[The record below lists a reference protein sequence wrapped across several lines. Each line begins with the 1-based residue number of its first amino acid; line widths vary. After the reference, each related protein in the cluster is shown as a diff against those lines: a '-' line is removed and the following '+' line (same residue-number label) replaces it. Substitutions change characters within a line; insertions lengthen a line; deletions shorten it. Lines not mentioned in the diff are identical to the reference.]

1 MTDIKTGSGA
11 GDFLVVL
18 DRHSDSPL
26 HHQLEAAI
34 RDAIRSG
41 RMKHGSQLPS
51 SRVLADDL
59 GVSRGVVIEAY
70 QQLTA
75 EGYILSRPGGYT
87 QVSATQNQI
96 ETAHEP
102 APATRPRIDMLYGR
116 PDVSQF
122 PRAAWARAARRVVAE
137 APTDRLIY
145 LDGFGA
151 PELREALVNHLN
163 RVRGTWASPEN
174 ILICSGFAQAF
185 SLISQ
190 FFIASG
196 RQVLAVE
203 DPSFD
208 DVRPVASAAGLEII
222 GIPVDESGLDV
233 TELERSRAR
242 AVLVTPAHQL
252 TGAVLSPERRTA
264 LIEWAHRT
272 GGLIVEDDY
281 DAEYRYDQEPV
292 GALQGLAPDRVIY
305 TGSASKTLAPGLRM
319 GWIVA
324 PAQVTERLAEA
335 KVAAD
340 RGSSIFD
347 QLTFADFLNSGEF
360 NRHLRRMRPIYR
372 SRRDVLLRELT
383 ARLPELR
390 PTGISAGLH
399 LMAWLPTGMDEK
411 AIVETAASRGLGLNG
426 LGPHRIAESASAGL
440 IFGYAKP
447 DAAAIVEG
455 VAILASVIHAAE

>member
-1 MTDIKTGSGA
+1 MSEIRTGSGA

-18 DRHSDSPL
+18 DRHAAVAL

-34 RDAIRSG
+34 RDAIRGG
-41 RMKHGSQLPS
+41 RLKHGSQLPS
-51 SRVLADDL
+51 SRVLAEDL
-59 GVSRGVVIEAY
+59 DVSRGVVIEAY

-75 EGYILSRPGGYT
+75 EGYIVSRPGGYT
-87 QVSATQNQI
+87 QVSATENPL
-96 ETAHEP
+96 EAAHEP
-102 APATRPRIDMLYGR
+102 LPATRPRIDMLYGR

-122 PRAAWARAARRVVAE
+122 PRAAWARSARRVVAE

-151 PELREALVNHLN
+151 PELREALVTHLN

-174 ILICSGFAQAF
+174 VVICSGFAQAF
-185 SLISQ
+185 TLISEV
-190 FFIASG
+190 FLATG
-196 RQVLAVE
+196 RRTLAVE

-208 DVRPVASAAGLEII
+208 DVRPVASAAGLRII
-222 GIPVDESGLDV
+222 GIPVDEAGLDV
-233 TELERSRAR
+233 AALDDSGAD

-252 TGAVLSPERRTA
+252 TGAVLSPERRGA

-292 GALQGLAPDRVIY
+292 GALQGLAPDRVVY

-324 PAQVTERLAEA
+324 PTQLTQQLAEA

-347 QLTFADFLNSGEF
+347 QLTFADFLSSGEF
-360 NRHLRRMRPIYR
+360 NRHLRRMRPLYR
-372 SRRDVLLRELT
+372 SRRDALLRELT
-383 ARLPELR
+383 ERLPALR

-399 LMAWLPTGMDEK
+399 LMAWLPSGLDEG
-411 AIVETAASRGLGLNG
+411 AIVAAAAARGLGING
-426 LGPHRIAESASAGL
+426 LSPHRIAASDQGAL
-440 IFGYAKP
+440 IFGYAKSDERTISDGIAMLADII
-447 DAAAIVEG
+447 DAN
-455 VAILASVIHAAE
+455 